1 MRADAVDATGKVLS
15 RIELPFLREDAATVA
30 ASQVAV
36 AEPVSR
42 AVTIEKTP
50 EPAPAAAASEPVAA
64 PVTQVA
70 AAPVIVEEGPKKLVI
85 QPGNNLW
92 KLSREVYGKGRM
104 YTIIYEAN
112 RDQLKNPNK
121 IFPGQILTAPK
132 QN

>member
-1 MRADAVDATGKVLS
+1 
-15 RIELPFLREDAATVA
+15 
-30 ASQVAV
+30 
-36 AEPVSR
+36 
-42 AVTIEKTP
+42 
-50 EPAPAAAASEPVAA
+50 
-64 PVTQVA
+64 VA
-70 AAPVIVEEGPKKLVI
+70 AAPVVVEEGPKKLVI

-104 YTIIYEAN
+104 FTIIYEAN

>member
-1 MRADAVDATGKVLS
+1 VV
-15 RIELPFLREDAATVA
+15 
-30 ASQVAV
+30 
-36 AEPVSR
+36 
-42 AVTIEKTP
+42 
-50 EPAPAAAASEPVAA
+50 
-64 PVTQVA
+64 
-70 AAPVIVEEGPKKLVI
+70 VEEGPKKLVI
-85 QPGNNLW
+85 QPGNSLW